1 MNMSKENDFI
11 ENAMKEYR
19 ERAAKLTAETANILP
34 EETIAM
40 ATRSYLDRYPHSS
53 WQTIWEAL
61 DKERSGFSS
70 QASFAATM
78 TQKHGIKL
86 REYRNAIAKG
96 ESEIRYEEIL
106 INLEKLEKLEVLE
119 FKLDQL
125 TELVSGLIR
134 EGEER

>member
-1 MNMSKENDFI
+1 MSKENDFI
-11 ENAMKEYR
+11 ENALKEYR

-86 REYRNAIAKG
+86 KDYRDSVAKG
-96 ESEIRYEEIL
+96 ESEIRCEEIL
-106 INLEKLEKLEVLE
+106 IKLEKLDALE

-125 TELVSGLIR
+125 TELVSGLTR

>member
-1 MNMSKENDFI
+1 MSKENDFI
-11 ENAMKEYR
+11 ENAIKEHR
-19 ERAAKLTAETANILP
+19 EKMAKLTAETANILP

-70 QASFAATM
+70 RASFASNM
-78 TQKHGIKL
+78 IQKQGIRLKD
-86 REYRNAIAKG
+86 YRDSVAKG
-96 ESEIRYEEIL
+96 ESEIRCEEIL
-106 INLEKLEKLEVLE
+106 IKLEKLEKLDALE

-125 TELVSGLIR
+125 TELVSGLTR